1 MRRNCLTRQKKRSTK
16 FRHPRALFM
25 AIISSYWSSL
35 SINLRIL
42 TLRKRRDVNRFLH
55 KLTAPSRL
63 IVNTL

>member
-1 MRRNCLTRQKKRSTK
+1 
-16 FRHPRALFM
+16 M